1 MMKTSLLCILS
12 LICFLSDVS
21 AQHRTIGTIPLG
33 GAQPGATQSPA
44 DKMANTP
51 EYKQA
56 LGIFDRLVEARGDFR
71 LPVPRFVMLKGKG
84 NGNAAFMNYQLN
96 EVQLEENAFNAC
108 KEFGDA
114 GLAFLLGHEL
124 THYYEKHG
132 WRNGFVQE
140 YGDLPIGLK
149 LNKLTDKV
157 ANETEADYLG
167 GFLAYS
173 AGYGLFDKGPE
184 LIQKVYTAYGWGT
197 ESENYPSLSDRQA
210 LLLRTKEKL
219 GRLIE
224 VFEMAN
230 LLTAIGSYAEAYE
243 YYRYVAIRYQS
254 REIYNNL
261 GVAKVLE
268 AMNEFEANELVYRY
282 PVELDLSFSAGSK
295 GSGAGSLRET
305 MLRQALLQFDAAI
318 SMDPAYAPAYLNKAC
333 AYALLGDTSRARF
346 YADKEARTAALANN
360 RYPKTAVDADILL
373 GILEA
378 KNGNTEQAKKIFQ
391 IAATKDSSK
400 LADINLRILNNAP
413 LEPAP
418 KDKVGLKP
426 EAIDGMKMIAI
437 SHPADN
443 DLFPKYDDQKTIEL
457 TDNIGFHQNPTPGPN
472 SKVYISNNAGSTT
485 EPMTIFHLTT
495 AGNKGKTAK
504 NIGLGDTREAIVQA
518 YGEAPRTIETPI
530 GQIMVYKQIIFILK
544 NDKLDCWI
552 NYTKR

>member
-1 MMKTSLLCILS
+1 MKAVLISSIFLFCLLPG
-12 LICFLSDVS
+12 VS

-33 GAQPGATQSPA
+33 GTQPGTTQSPA
-44 DKMANTP
+44 DKMAAIP
-51 EYKQA
+51 AYKQA
-56 LGIFDRLVEARGDFR
+56 LSVFDKLVEARGDFR
-71 LPVPRFVMLKGKG
+71 LPVPKFVMLKGKG
-84 NGNAAFMNYQLN
+84 NGNAAFMNYLLN

-108 KEFGDA
+108 KEYGDA
-114 GLAFLLGHEL
+114 GLAFLIGHEL

-132 WRNGFVQE
+132 WRSGFVQE
-140 YGDLPIGLK
+140 YGDLPIGLR

-219 GRLIE
+219 ERLIE

-295 GSGAGSLRET
+295 GSGAGSLRDVL
-305 MLRQALLQFDAAI
+305 LRQALLQFDAAI
-318 SMDPAYAPAYLNKAC
+318 SMDPGYAPAYLNKAC
-333 AYALLGDTSRARF
+333 AYALLGDSTRARF
-346 YADKEARTAALANN
+346 YADKEARNAALDNN
-360 RYPKTAVDADILL
+360 QYPKTAVDADVLI

-378 KNGNTEQAKKIFQ
+378 KSGNTEQAKKLFQ
-391 IAATKDSSK
+391 AATTKDSK
-400 LADINLRILNNAP
+400 LAAINLSILNNDP
-413 LEPAP
+413 LPPAP
-418 KDKVGLKP
+418 KEKVGLKP
-426 EAIDGMKMIAI
+426 ETIDGLKMAAI
-437 SHPADN
+437 SHPIDN
-443 DLFPKYDDQKTIEL
+443 DLFPKYDEAKTIEL
-457 TDNIGFHQNPTPGPN
+457 TDNLGFNQNPAPGPN
-472 SKVYISNNAGSTT
+472 SKVYISNNSLNTT
-485 EPMTIFHLTT
+485 EPLTIFHFTT

-504 NIGLGDTREAIVQA
+504 NIGLGDGRDAIVTA

-544 NDKLDCWI
+544 DNKLERWV
-552 NYTKR
+552 NYTRR